1 MGPATTGRPRFDI
14 AEIVRRHRRELE
26 AVEKLTPAQKRVLS
40 AIERCRTAALGGH
53 VEICRSCDHQHP
65 AYNSCRNRHCP
76 KCQALAQERWI
87 RARSERVLP
96 VPHFHVVFTL
106 PGELRGLARYQP
118 KAVFDTLFRAASST
132 LLELGRSRLQA
143 ELGVTMVLHTWTR
156 DLRFHPHVHCIV
168 TAGGLSLEGERWLHS
183 SKKYLFPVKVMG
195 KLLRGKVLAELRR
208 LYAQGVFEGYED
220 FADSKG
226 FARLMRKLT
235 KTDWVVYAKK
245 PFRRAEHVL
254 RYLGR
259 YTHRVG
265 IANSR
270 LVHVA
275 PERVTFRT
283 KEGKTETLSPVEFLR
298 RFVQHVLPAG
308 FVKIRHYGLLAG
320 VNVPGKLALARSLL
334 EARKKPSLVQA
345 PESASSEPVDLN
357 DWAGALLALT
367 GRDVRRCPKCGGE
380 MVRRALPR
388 ASAREPP

>member
-1 MGPATTGRPRFDI
+1 
-14 AEIVRRHRRELE
+14 
-26 AVEKLTPAQKRVLS
+26 
-40 AIERCRTAALGGH
+40 
-53 VEICRSCDHQHP
+53 
-65 AYNSCRNRHCP
+65 
-76 KCQALAQERWI
+76 
-87 RARSERVLP
+87 
-96 VPHFHVVFTL
+96 
-106 PGELRGLARYQP
+106 
-118 KAVFDTLFRAASST
+118 
-132 LLELGRSRLQA
+132 
-143 ELGVTMVLHTWTR
+143 
-156 DLRFHPHVHCIV
+156 
-168 TAGGLSLEGERWLHS
+168 
-183 SKKYLFPVKVMG
+183 MG

-226 FARLMRKLT
+226 FARLMRKLAR
-235 KTDWVVYAKK
+235 TDWVVYAKK

-270 LVHVA
+270 LVHVD

-320 VNVPGKLALARSLL
+320 VNVKGKLALARSLL
-334 EARKKPSLVQA
+334 EARKKPSPVQA